1 MITFKVAVQRDTFDR
16 YGDVSGSAEHEVKGC
31 IDWPTNTSS
40 VPGAA
45 ITTTTTRTLVAP
57 FGADIIDGADPAT
70 TPVQTQESLQ
80 LVVNPDAAER
90 MGTTLPATVVAEAA
104 VTY

>member
-1 MITFKVAVQRDTFDR
+1 MAEQKGSLLVASD
-16 YGDVSGSAEHEVKGC
+16 GD
-31 IDWPTNTSS
+31 S
-40 VPGAA
+40 VARGAA
-45 ITTTTTRTLVAP
+45 AALATDYKAQ
-57 FGADIIDGADPAT
+57 GAQTARILLDIIDGADPAT